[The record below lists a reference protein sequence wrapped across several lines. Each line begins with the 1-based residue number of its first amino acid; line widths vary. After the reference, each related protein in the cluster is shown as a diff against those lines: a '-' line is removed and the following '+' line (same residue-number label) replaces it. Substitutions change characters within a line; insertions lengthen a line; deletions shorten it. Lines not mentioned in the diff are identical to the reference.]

1 MRAKHPHEDK
11 AASDTLWPLKGP
23 ALMHKLKHRHINKNN
38 SLKRG
43 VRAMVAIAFNSSTQ
57 EAEASRLL

>member
-23 ALMHKLKHRHINKNN
+23 ALILKLKHRHINKNN
-38 SLKRG
+38 SLQRG
-43 VRAMVAIAFNSSTQ
+43 VHAMVVIAFNSSTQ
-57 EAEASRLL
+57 ETEASRLL